1 MGQGTDDIH
10 LIWAP
15 HSEERGEDYDPGLT
29 EQEKHEVE
37 EQRRPAAPVLH
48 EVIREEGHEELERP
62 VTGLAL
68 SGLASGLSMGTS
80 LMMMGLLQ
88 AALPDTPWRHLLTSF
103 GYTMGFL
110 IVVLGR
116 QQLYT
121 ENTLTP
127 VLPFLAAPQVKTLG
141 RLLRLWAVVL
151 ATNLLG
157 AYLFAWA
164 ASHTAVF
171 TPEVKHAFTDIGVKA
186 ATGGVVTVGLKG
198 IFAGWLIAL
207 MVWLLPSVVE
217 SRIWVIL
224 LLTYAVAVADLSH
237 IVAGSVEVM
246 YAACVGAVSWG
257 TYWGGFMLPAFLG
270 NTLGGVL
277 LVAMLNHG
285 QVVHGRK

>member
-1 MGQGTDDIH
+1 MSQDTDDIQ

-15 HSEERGEDYDPGLT
+15 HTDEQAEDYDPNLT
-29 EQEKHEVE
+29 AEEQHEVE
-37 EQRRPAAPVLH
+37 EQSRPAAPVLH
-48 EVIREEGHEELERP
+48 EVIRKEGEEELERT

-88 AALPDTPWRHLLTSF
+88 AALPDTPWRHLITSF
-103 GYTMGFL
+103 GYTVGFL

-127 VLPFLAAPQVKTLG
+127 VLPFLAAPKGETLG
-141 RLLRLWAVVL
+141 RVLRLWAVVL

-164 ASHTAVF
+164 ASHTGVF
-171 TPEVKHAFTDIGVKA
+171 TPEVKQAFTDIGVKA
-186 ATGGVVTVGLKG
+186 ATGGFWLVGMKG
-198 IFAGWLIAL
+198 VFAGWLIAL

-224 LLTYAVAVADLSH
+224 ALTYAVGLADLSH
-237 IVAGSVEVM
+237 IIAGSVDVM
-246 YAACVGAVSWG
+246 YAANVGAVSWG
-257 TYWGGFMLPAFLG
+257 TYWGGFMLPALLG

-285 QVVHGRK
+285 QVVHGKK